1 MIKKINK
8 FIKMDLINISIFRDF
23 IIKYLNLPS
32 KRRITIVSFDIFI
45 YLLNNND
52 KYYKEHKN
60 INKETYNNIL
70 KIINEIKEYKYE
82 KNIYI
87 NIEKI
92 RNFIIYYYNT
102 PKKKRITIVSYDLF
116 ISNYFKINFNLDK
129 HKKINIETKN
139 TIIDII
145 NLLKKDEENIIEI
158 KEKKI
163 KQKKKIKKRNFIKF
177 DLSDE
182 EKDLKELII

>member
-60 INKETYNNIL
+60 INKETHNNIL
-70 KIINEIKEYKYE
+70 KIVNEIKEYKYE

-116 ISNYFKINFNLDK
+116 ISNYFGINFNLDK

-145 NLLKKDEENIIEI
+145 SLLKKDEEKIIE
-158 KEKKI
+158 I